1 MNKSERSANAIDK
14 TQRRRSTGGTLGP
27 LGRRRRLLLLAGL
40 AVIAIAAG
48 AVTGVRLLA
57 GPSTPTPS
65 PAPVVPPPV
74 QPTVDAPVPSP
85 TGAEPTA
92 VTASPS
98 DESFESPSGSPEPA
112 PGATTYLDS
121 QPETAGDYRARPVAF
136 GDVRYPRGISVYCQ
150 SATTT
155 YVQWNVAG
163 SSTFV
168 ATAGVDDAAEGAF
181 GEIAEMTFYDEDSRR
196 LTAKPVEV
204 SVGHS
209 KQVKIDLTGVVS
221 LRMTCAARV
230 AETNESATLYAAL
243 GDPYLIRG

>member
-1 MNKSERSANAIDK
+1 MI
-14 TQRRRSTGGTLGP
+14 LGP
-27 LGRRRRLLLLAGL
+27 LGRRQWLLLLVGL
-40 AVIAIAAG
+40 AVVAIAAG
-48 AVTGVRLLA
+48 AVTGVRVLA

-65 PAPVVPPPV
+65 PAPVVPPPAQPTV
-74 QPTVDAPVPSP
+74 QPTVDAPVPTPSP

-92 VTASPS
+92 VTASPGE
-98 DESFESPSGSPEPA
+98 ESFESPSGSPEPA

-150 SATTT
+150 TATST

-181 GEIAEMTFYDEDSRR
+181 GEVAELTFYDEDSRR

-204 SVGHS
+204 SVGHP
-209 KQVKIDLTGVVS
+209 KQVTIDLTGVVS

-230 AETNESATLYAAL
+230 AETNKPASLYAAL
-243 GDPYLIRG
+243 GDPYLVRG